1 MATFITEQSKIHTLV
16 IRIYIDLHLSII
28 HQIFICRNCK
38 FGTILVHVYS
48 KNMNDVILKRAL
60 YCQSRLCMS
69 LYLIHTCLCS
79 KSTFR
84 LCVCSSNCLVYI
96 IDAFFTYLF
105 CWAFTR
111 AAEMFWSMKNKS
123 DRQNPSPI
131 APNTAPTDR
140 LWKGTTL
147 KTSNDNSRGVKL
159 LSTATK

>member
-69 LYLIHTCLCS
+69 LYLIHTCTLQQ
-79 KSTFR
+79 
-84 LCVCSSNCLVYI
+84 VYFQI
-96 IDAFFTYLF
+96 M
-105 CWAFTR
+105 C
-111 AAEMFWSMKNKS
+111 M
-123 DRQNPSPI
+123 QQ
-131 APNTAPTDR
+131 
-140 LWKGTTL
+140 
-147 KTSNDNSRGVKL
+147 
-159 LSTATK
+159 